1 MDLKLAS
8 NEKVE
13 RVYLDVAENGVIVS
27 VETKKEGKKNYDT
40 QWETKK
46 FAYEFKD
53 SENAINDITSYYR
66 KIMEEHPS
74 YKKYKKSKK
83 TT

>member
-13 RVYLDVAENGVIVS
+13 GVRLEIAENGVIVCI
-27 VETKKEGKKNYDT
+27 ETKKEGKKNYDT
-40 QWETKK
+40 MWDTKR

-53 SENAINDITSYYR
+53 SESAISDITSYYR
-66 KIMEEHPS
+66 KIMEEHPN
-74 YKKYKKSKK
+74 YKKYKKSEK
-83 TT
+83 